1 VPVPNVPDGVVVREA
16 CEADANALLELQRAL
31 DRETSMMMIE
41 QDERTATVGD
51 VSVRLRQI
59 SRTPNSTVIVATHG
73 DEIVGYVE
81 AEGGPYRRTRHSAY
95 LVIGVRSAW
104 HGRGLGRAL
113 LDAVERWAGKHGVRR
128 LELTVRVDNKRAIR
142 LYERAGY
149 MTEGMRRASLLVES
163 EEIDEFMMARVL
175 ETESE

>member
-1 VPVPNVPDGVVVREA
+1 MPNPPEGIVVREA
-16 CEADANALLELQRAL
+16 CEADAGALLELQRGL
-31 DRETSMMMIE
+31 DRETSMMMLE
-41 QDERTATVGD
+41 QDERTATVHE
-51 VSVRLRQI
+51 VSVRLQRI
-59 SRTPNSTVIVATHG
+59 SRTPNSTILVAAHG

-104 HGRGLGRAL
+104 HGRGLGGAL
-113 LDAVERWAGKHGVRR
+113 LQAIERWARERGVRR

-149 MTEGMRRASLLVES
+149 VTEGVRRASLLLGGDVV
-163 EEIDEFMMARVL
+163 DELAMARL
-175 ETESE
+175 LDAEPE